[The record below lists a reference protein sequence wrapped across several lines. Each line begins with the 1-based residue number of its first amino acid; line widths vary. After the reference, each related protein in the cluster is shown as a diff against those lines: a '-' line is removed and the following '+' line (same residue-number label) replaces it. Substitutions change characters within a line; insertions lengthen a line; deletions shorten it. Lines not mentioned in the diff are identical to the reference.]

1 MIWTRD
7 HATSAATLDIAILG
21 PLRILQDGSETSLT
35 RTQALALLVLVC
47 AGGHPVTKDALHRKV
62 YGREPDMRSAQT
74 LRRHIANL
82 RAAIGPQA
90 VKTTSLAEVTAYRL
104 DLSGVRLDA
113 DRFRELAQAGMAAL
127 RGRRLVDAAAL
138 TGEAIVLW
146 RGRPLP
152 ELPGHGFASGLV
164 SNLESWHQN
173 TARVRAEAL
182 IRLTRHRE
190 IIPEL
195 QSFTRA
201 YPGDGLLW
209 RLLAIALYADHHDGG
224 ASEALQD
231 ASKAF
236 VGEGLHPGYFRS
248 LHEQVLNMTLPRDG
262 AMAIDTAARPG
273 TPPSPLL

>member
-1 MIWTRD
+1 MARTWD

-21 PLRILQDGSETSLT
+21 PLRILQDGTEIFLT
-35 RTQALALLVLVC
+35 RAQALALLVLVC

-62 YGREPDMRSAQT
+62 YGREQDKRSVQT

-82 RAAIGPQA
+82 RAAIGAQA
-90 VKTTSLAEVTAYRL
+90 VKTVSLAGMTAYRL

-113 DRFRELAQAGMAAL
+113 DRFQELAQAGTAAL
-127 RGRRLVDAAAL
+127 RSRRLAEAAAL
-138 TGEAIVLW
+138 TEDAIVLW

-152 ELPGHGFASGLV
+152 ELPGHSFVAGLV
-164 SNLESWHQN
+164 SSLESWHQN
-173 TARVRAEAL
+173 AARVRAEAL
-182 IRLTRHRE
+182 IRLARHRE
-190 IIPEL
+190 IVPEL
-195 QSFTRA
+195 QSFTRT

-209 RLLAIALYADHHDGG
+209 RLLAIALYADHCDGG

-236 VGEGLHPGYFRS
+236 VGEGLHPGYFHL

-262 AMAIDTAARPG
+262 AMAIDAAARPDA
-273 TPPSPLL
+273 PPSSLL